1 MQRVAV
7 LFLALVCLS
16 GSIAQ
21 GQQNAVQIKG
31 IKDKITIY
39 RDERG
44 IPYIEAKNDED
55 LYFAQGYVTA
65 GDRLWQMDL
74 MRRTERGE
82 LAEILGSLYFLNPLC
97 KPGGA
102 DWREQLSDLVRLDQ
116 PDEDRQ
122 QRLYGAFNSGYTAYS
137 RLYRNCTPS
146 ASEALARLL
155 IEAETTARDIH
166 TRYAE

>member
-1 MQRVAV
+1 MRLRLPA
-7 LFLALVCLS
+7 LALIVLCAALPRPVL
-16 GSIAQ
+16 
-21 GQQNAVQIKG
+21 AVDPPYEPQM
-31 IKDKITIY
+31 
-39 RDERG
+39 ER
-44 IPYIEAKNDED
+44 
-55 LYFAQGYVTA
+55 
-65 GDRLWQMDL
+65 
-74 MRRTERGE
+74 

-102 DWREQLSDLVRLDQ
+102 DWRAQLGDLVRLDQ

-155 IEAETTARDIH
+155 IEAEATARDIH